1 MCIDKEYTI
10 ENRTTIYD
18 NSNFKTA
25 VSNLKEVTENNLFKL
40 KYLIPYI
47 TTKHSIKNTKIFD
60 GNNMNLQELPKRS
73 TLQVE
78 NIIVFQDEYGNY
90 IQLENYGRE
99 SIILKYIVINDRKD
113 PLNSFKYLL
122 QSVENFLMDFC
133 YFIPPLYI
141 RFNGKVIIGPEN
153 GKDEFQRNL
162 NFLQDE
168 FDFSI
173 LFVDKEPKT
182 ALLAR
187 PHRYKAIV
195 RL

>member
-40 KYLIPYI
+40 KYVIPYI
-47 TTKHSIKNTKIFD
+47 TTKHSIKNTKNFN

-99 SIILKYIVINDRKD
+99 SIILKYIVINDLKD
-113 PLNSFKYLL
+113 PLNRFKYLL

-141 RFNGKVIIGPEN
+141 RFNGKVIIGPDNEKN
-153 GKDEFQRNL
+153 EFQRNL
-162 NFLQDE
+162 NFLQEEFGFNVIFMDE
-168 FDFSI
+168 
-173 LFVDKEPKT
+173 EPMT
-182 ALLAR
+182 ALLVR

-195 RL
+195 KI

>member
-1 MCIDKEYTI
+1 MCIDNEYTI

-40 KYLIPYI
+40 KYVIPYI

-113 PLNSFKYLL
+113 PLNRFRYLL

-141 RFNGKVIIGPEN
+141 RFNGKVIIGPDN

-162 NFLQDE
+162 NFLQEEFGFNVIFMDE
-168 FDFSI
+168 
-173 LFVDKEPKT
+173 EPQT

-187 PHRYKAIV
+187 PHRYKPMVKI
-195 RL
+195 

>member
-1 MCIDKEYTI
+1 MCIDKEYTV

-25 VSNLKEVTENNLFKL
+25 VSNLKAVTENDLFKL
-40 KYLIPYI
+40 KYVIPYI
-47 TTKHSIKNTKIFD
+47 TTKHSIKTTRIFD
-60 GNNMNLQELPKRS
+60 GNNMNLQDLPNRS
-73 TLQVE
+73 NLQVE

-113 PLNSFKYLL
+113 PLNRFKYLL

-141 RFNGKVIIGPEN
+141 RFNGKVIIGPNN

-162 NFLQDE
+162 NFFQEEFGFTVIFMDE
-168 FDFSI
+168 
-173 LFVDKEPKT
+173 EPQT

-195 RL
+195 KM

>member
-10 ENRTTIYD
+10 ENRTTIYN

-25 VSNLKEVTENNLFKL
+25 VSNLKAVTENNLFKL
-40 KYLIPYI
+40 KYVIPYI
-47 TTKHSIKNTKIFD
+47 TTKYSIKTTKTID
-60 GNNMNLQELPKRS
+60 GDNMNLQELPKRS

-99 SIILKYIVINDRKD
+99 SIILKYIIINDLKD
-113 PLNSFKYLL
+113 PLNRLKYLL

-162 NFLQDE
+162 NFLQEE

-173 LFVDKEPKT
+173 LFINEEPQT
-182 ALLAR
+182 ALIAR
-187 PHRYKAIV
+187 RHRYRPMVKI
-195 RL
+195 

>member
-1 MCIDKEYTI
+1 MCIYKQYTI
-10 ENRTTIYD
+10 ENRTIIYD
-18 NSNFKTA
+18 NSNFKIA
-25 VSNLKEVTENNLFKL
+25 VSNLKAVTENNLFKL
-40 KYLIPYI
+40 KYVIPYI
-47 TTKHSIKNTKIFD
+47 TTKHSIKTTRIFD
-60 GNNMNLQELPKRS
+60 GNNMNLQELPYRS
-73 TLQVE
+73 TLHVE
-78 NIIVFQDEYGNY
+78 NIIVFQDEYGNF

-113 PLNSFKYLL
+113 PLNRFRYLL

-141 RFNGKVIIGPEN
+141 RFNGKVIIGPDN

-182 ALLAR
+182 ALLGR
-187 PHRYKAIV
+187 THRYKAIV
-195 RL
+195 KM

>member
-1 MCIDKEYTI
+1 MCIDKEYSI

-18 NSNFKTA
+18 NSNFKIA

-40 KYLIPYI
+40 KYVIPYI

-113 PLNSFKYLL
+113 PLNRFRYLL

-141 RFNGKVIIGPEN
+141 RFNGKVIIGPDN

-162 NFLQDE
+162 NFLQEEFGFNVIFMDE
-168 FDFSI
+168 
-173 LFVDKEPKT
+173 EPQT

-187 PHRYKAIV
+187 PHRYKPMVKI
-195 RL
+195 

>member
-25 VSNLKEVTENNLFKL
+25 ISNLKEVTENNLFKL
-40 KYLIPYI
+40 KYVIPYI

-113 PLNSFKYLL
+113 PLNRFKYLL

-141 RFNGKVIIGPEN
+141 RFNGKVIIGPDNEKN
-153 GKDEFQRNL
+153 EFQRNL
-162 NFLQDE
+162 NFLQEE

-173 LFVDKEPKT
+173 LFVDEEPHT

-187 PHRYKAIV
+187 SHRYKPVVKI
-195 RL
+195 